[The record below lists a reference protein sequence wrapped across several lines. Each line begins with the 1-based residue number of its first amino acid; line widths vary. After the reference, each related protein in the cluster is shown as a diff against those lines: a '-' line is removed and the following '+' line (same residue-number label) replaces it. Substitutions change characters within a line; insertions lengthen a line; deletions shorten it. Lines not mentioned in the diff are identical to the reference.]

1 MLSCRR
7 SELRRTL
14 MESRGDSRVSGERR
28 QSLAVTEGL
37 HSLRVRLKDLSELN
51 SGQVLKWA
59 WLSAHLH

>member
-1 MLSCRR
+1 
-7 SELRRTL
+7 

-59 WLSAHLH
+59 WLSAHLR